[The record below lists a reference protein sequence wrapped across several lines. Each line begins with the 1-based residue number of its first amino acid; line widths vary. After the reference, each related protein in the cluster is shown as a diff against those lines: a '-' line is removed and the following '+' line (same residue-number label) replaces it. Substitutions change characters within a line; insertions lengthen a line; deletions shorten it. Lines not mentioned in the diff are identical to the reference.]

1 VAYVRRHPVPQQ
13 ALLQNLARAGA
24 YVDCYEADIT
34 RAVTHAEFV
43 EAFYTTW
50 LFRLERWIL
59 ARFCAKPSSDADAAL
74 LADARA
80 DAFAAWTVEARAPD
94 QVLLCDFTGRTRS
107 WLMTVPTLAGDVAG
121 TQLLFGSAV
130 VPARGTDGDRAGL
143 GLIFAA
149 LLGFHKLYSRA
160 LLAAARARL
169 QRRRSR

>member
-1 VAYVRRHPVPQQ
+1 MPQQ

-24 YVDCYEADIT
+24 YVDCYAAGIA
-34 RAVTHAEFV
+34 RAVTQAEFV

-50 LFRLERWIL
+50 LFRLERRIL
-59 ARFCAKPSSDADAAL
+59 ARYCAKPSSDIDAAL

-94 QVLLCDFTGRTRS
+94 QLLLCDFTGRTRS
-107 WLMTVPTLAGDVAG
+107 WLMTVPTQAGGVAG

-130 VPARGTDGDRAGL
+130 VPARGPGGDRAGL
-143 GLIFAA
+143 GFLFAA

-160 LLAAARARL
+160 LLAAARTRL
-169 QRRRSR
+169 QRRPLR